1 MTAVSRFALG
11 CTLCLAAC
19 LWPLASRAA
28 PAVALYYGHST
39 PLTDFRAFDMVV
51 VEPDHGKNPSL
62 LPGTDLYAYV
72 SVAEVQASRPY
83 YADIPAHW
91 KLARNGHWK
100 SDVIDQTPPEWA
112 DFFAARVIAPLW
124 ERGYRGFFL
133 DTLDSYRLA
142 ASFDEKAQ
150 QQGLVRVIETLHQR
164 FPGIKLVLNR
174 GFEIVPQVRDKIQM
188 VAAESL

>member
-1 MTAVSRFALG
+1 MFARQMTAVSRFALG

-51 VEPDHGKNPSL
+51 
-62 LPGTDLYAYV
+62 AYV

-142 ASFDEKAQ
+142 TRFDEKAQ
-150 QQGLVRVIETLHQR
+150 QRGLVRVIDPTCFKGAPASRKHVMR
-164 FPGIKLVLNR
+164 
-174 GFEIVPQVRDKIQM
+174 
-188 VAAESL
+188 